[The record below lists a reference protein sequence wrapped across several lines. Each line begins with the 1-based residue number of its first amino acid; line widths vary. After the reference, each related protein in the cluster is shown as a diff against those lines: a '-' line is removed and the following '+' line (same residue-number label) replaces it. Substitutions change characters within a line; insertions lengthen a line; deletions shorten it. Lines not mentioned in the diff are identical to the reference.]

1 MALRLYLLRH
11 AHAVEEAPSDKE
23 RPLSDKGIK
32 QVQQLVPE
40 LALRLLDRWQR
51 PNKVLTSPAL
61 RALQT
66 AKELLKQLQ
75 LKESLLLQVEEQLY
89 PGSLFSYKKV
99 VESLDDTYS
108 NVMIVGH
115 NPAISDFGA
124 YLTQDPLFH
133 MSKGMFVA
141 LSIELPQWKPLK
153 AGCAK
158 ILYQLKP

>member
-11 AHAVEEAPSDKE
+11 AHAVEEAPTDKE

-32 QVQQLVPE
+32 QIQQLIPQ
-40 LALRLLDRWQR
+40 LAPRILSQYQR
-51 PNKVLTSPAL
+51 PNKVLSSPAL

-66 AKELLKQLQ
+66 AKELLRQLQ
-75 LKESLLLQVEEQLY
+75 LRESLLLQIKEQLY
-89 PGSLFSYKKV
+89 PGTLFSYKRV
-99 VESLDDTYS
+99 VESLENTYS
-108 NVMIVGH
+108 NALIVGH

-141 LSIELPQWKPLK
+141 LQIEASQWKPLK